1 MLWRDEGE
9 WTDLDHGAALSI
21 QHCIMI
27 AYRRKRWSLYC
38 SLISVLKLFINKV
51 MAQINVLVYFES
63 TLSVLMTMFS

>member
-1 MLWRDEGE
+1 MLWRYEDE

-27 AYRRKRWSLYC
+27 AQRRKRWSLYC
-38 SLISVLKLFINKV
+38 SLISVLKLFIIKV